1 MSSDLDSS
9 RQQSTESEV
18 SRYKDQINM
27 MEQRNMTLNAKTERL
42 ERELRIMGDRLKTLE
57 TRNRD
62 LEVANREEWVRR
74 LEYHP
79 FTPPL
84 LSSSLSLSPPST
96 PSLSSSSS
104 SSSSLQS
111 FSLCLLAM
119 FVWLYGYSFMFG
131 EKTSRN
137 MRVIGLTTF
146 IPNRFTNGCG
156 AFAARPNQRYIS
168 KTPNILS

>member
-1 MSSDLDSS
+1 MSSDLACSS

-62 LEVANREEWVRR
+62 LEAANREEWVRR

-104 SSSSLQS
+104 SSSLYNH
-111 FSLCLLAM
+111 FLYVCLLCLCDSTVTVLSLARRPQ
-119 FVWLYGYSFMFG
+119 
-131 EKTSRN
+131 ETSE
-137 MRVIGLTTF
+137 LL
-146 IPNRFTNGCG
+146 
-156 AFAARPNQRYIS
+156 A
-168 KTPNILS
+168 